1 SAEELI
7 GRALGCDTPI
17 PAIIITEGP
26 SNCFDQLGPKQFGY
40 SQIATSEA
48 ETGDILFF
56 SLPLSSTG
64 PLDRVPFSAPLALDS
79 SAPPSLSLAQV
90 QKSET
95 MMLAIGAGQQ
105 GGPAL
110 PAITIRRTQGRTA
123 DPIQAGFIGTV
134 NRSLLL
140 AAGAAGLAALLLTT
154 VLSRRILGPVEAL
167 TAAARRMEKGDLT
180 QHVAVRSK
188 DEIGELARAFNAMVG
203 GLARI
208 EQLRRHMVTDVAHE
222 LRTPLTNI
230 RGYLEALRDG
240 VAEPSPELIGSLHEE
255 ALLLNRLVDDLQDLA
270 LAEAGQLRLARHPT
284 SLGMIVD
291 RAVGALRPALD
302 EKGLAIDVQMPV
314 GLPCVDADPERIGQ
328 VLRNL
333 LNNAIT
339 HTPPSGC
346 IGVEAEYIADCRLQI
361 ADYSA
366 GQSTIYNLQSAILV
380 RVRDTGAGIPPEQLT
395 QIFER
400 FYRADPSRARATGG
414 AGLGLTVVKQ
424 LVEAHGGQVWASSA
438 PGQGATF
445 TFTLPVAG

>member
-1 SAEELI
+1 MLYSLRVRLLLTLIVVVAVAVGTVALLASRVTASELQRYVELDMRRNQRVMDTLIAYYQQPHGGAERQALAQQMAQNFGERVILTDSAGIVRADSAEELI

-79 SAPPSLSLAQV
+79 SARPSLSLAPV

-167 TAAARRMEKGDLT
+167 TAAARRMEKRRT
-180 QHVAVRSK
+180 RS
-188 DEIGELARAFNAMVG
+188 ASW
-203 GLARI
+203 
-208 EQLRRHMVTDVAHE
+208 
-222 LRTPLTNI
+222 
-230 RGYLEALRDG
+230 RG
-240 VAEPSPELIGSLHEE
+240 PSMPWPAAWRGSSSC
-255 ALLLNRLVDDLQDLA
+255 AA
-270 LAEAGQLRLARHPT
+270 IWSPTWPT
-284 SLGMIVD
+284 S
-291 RAVGALRPALD
+291 
-302 EKGLAIDVQMPV
+302 
-314 GLPCVDADPERIGQ
+314 C
-328 VLRNL
+328 
-333 LNNAIT
+333 
-339 HTPPSGC
+339 
-346 IGVEAEYIADCRLQI
+346 
-361 ADYSA
+361 
-366 GQSTIYNLQSAILV
+366 
-380 RVRDTGAGIPPEQLT
+380 
-395 QIFER
+395 
-400 FYRADPSRARATGG
+400 ARR
-414 AGLGLTVVKQ
+414 
-424 LVEAHGGQVWASSA
+424 
-438 PGQGATF
+438 
-445 TFTLPVAG
+445 